1 MVKIETTVYLE
12 SAIIDKLT
20 ASAAERGISRSALIS
35 SLMHRMALVHRE
47 YASSLKGVR
56 YQERDGGAVKRRLH
70 VCLRPGEYE
79 MFIDERKVFKLS
91 VSFILAVAVER
102 FLCDLVELIMEHG
115 DNYRCQNYAIMQIDI
130 ENVTAWVLYWGIPP
144 RLLT

>member
-1 MVKIETTVYLE
+1 MKIETTVYLE
-12 SAIIDKLT
+12 SAMIEKLT
-20 ASAAERGISRSALIS
+20 ASATEKGVSRSALIS
-35 SLMHRMALVHRE
+35 SLMNRMALVYRE
-47 YASSLKGVR
+47 YASPLKGVR
-56 YQERDGGAVKRRLH
+56 YQERDGGAAKRRLH

-102 FLCDLVELIMEHG
+102 FLCDMVDLIEKYG
-115 DNYRCQNYAIMQIDI
+115 DNYRCQNYAIMHINI

-144 RLLT
+144 RLLE